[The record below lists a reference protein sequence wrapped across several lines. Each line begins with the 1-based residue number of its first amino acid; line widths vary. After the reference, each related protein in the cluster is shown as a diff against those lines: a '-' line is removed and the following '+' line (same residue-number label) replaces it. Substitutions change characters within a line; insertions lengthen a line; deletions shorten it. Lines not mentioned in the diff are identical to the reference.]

1 MEGVGSS
8 ADFPTHAGRYKIE
21 AENNLLSLA
30 PRCLR
35 LLVDQT
41 YTTLPVNALLLVLM
55 WYSFKPSSVDRN
67 HPLLKHQHR
76 CVFTLDIIPS
86 STNHSFI

>member
-1 MEGVGSS
+1 MEGVGNS
-8 ADFPTHAGRYKIE
+8 ADFPTHAGRYKTE

-30 PRCLR
+30 PRCLC
-35 LLVDQT
+35 LHVDHT
-41 YTTLPVNALLLVLM
+41 HITLPLNVLLLVLM

-76 CVFTLDIIPS
+76 YVFTLDIIPS